1 MRTAPNGNQEFPLR
15 FQGVRAVELNIRLLL
30 ERAVRYFPDNE
41 IVTRLPDGG
50 MHRYTYGELG
60 ERVSRLASRLASLG
74 VKPGDRVATFAWNTY
89 RHLELYFSLPC
100 AGMVLHTVNLRLA
113 DEHIVY
119 ILNHSEDRVVFV
131 DPDLF
136 PTLERVA
143 DQLETVEYFVVLAD
157 RVPDTKLTNVIAYE
171 DLVATGD
178 PAFEFHELPERTPA
192 GMCYTSATTGL
203 PKGVVYS
210 HRDIYLH
217 TLTVSLGDALDIRE
231 RETILPVV
239 PMFHANA
246 WGLPFAAACMGAK
259 LVLPGERPHAPT
271 ILDMMQ
277 NERVT
282 FCAAAVTVGVDMMVE
297 LKRER
302 RDLSSV
308 RTIMLG
314 GSATPAA
321 LMEFFADEFDIPIAT
336 AWGSTELAPLA
347 TCALIRRKDLD
358 KSLSDHIKTRVR
370 QGIALPG
377 VELRVLDD
385 AGREVPWDDVAIGE
399 IYVRTPWGATEYY
412 RDERSKESFVDGY
425 WKSGDMSAVNSD
437 GVLRLVDRIKDLIK
451 SGGEWISSVDLEN
464 ALIAHPKVR
473 EAAVVAAPD
482 LKWVE
487 RPCAYVVPEPGV
499 DLAAEELQAWL
510 EPRFARWSLPDH
522 YLLVHTIPKTGVGKI
537 NKRLLR
543 ETVEQ
548 DIQQAVKA

>member
-1 MRTAPNGNQEFPLR
+1 M
-15 FQGVRAVELNIRLLL
+15 ELNIRLLL
-30 ERAVRYFPDNE
+30 ERAVRYFPGNE
-41 IVTRLPDGG
+41 IVTRLSDGG
-50 MHRYTYGELG
+50 THRYTYFDLG
-60 ERVSRLASRLASLG
+60 RRVSCLASRLTSLG
-74 VKPGDRVATFAWNTY
+74 VKRGDRIATFAWNTY
-89 RHLELYFSLPC
+89 RHLELYFALPC
-100 AGMVLHTVNLRLA
+100 SGMVLHTVNLRLA
-113 DEHIVY
+113 DEHIIY

-131 DPDLF
+131 DPDLL

-157 RVPDTKLTNVIAYE
+157 RVPDTKLANVIAYE
-171 DLVATGD
+171 DLVAAGD
-178 PAFEFHELPERTPA
+178 PAFEFYELPERTPA

-259 LVLPGERPHAPT
+259 LVLPGERPHAPG
-271 ILDMMQ
+271 ILDLMQ
-277 NERVT
+277 SEGVT

-302 RDLSSV
+302 RDLSSM

-321 LMEFFADEFDIPIAT
+321 MMEFFNAEFNIPIAT

-347 TCALIRRKDLD
+347 TCALIRRKDMD
-358 KSLSDHIKTRVR
+358 KSPAEHIETRVR

-377 VELRVLDD
+377 VELKVLDD
-385 AGREVPWDDVAIGE
+385 SGRQVPWDDVAIGE
-399 IYVRTPWGATEYY
+399 IYVRTPWSTVEYY
-412 RDERSKESFVDGY
+412 RDERSKDSFVDGY
-425 WKSGDMSAVNSD
+425 WKSGDMSAINAD

-464 ALIAHPKVR
+464 ALVAHPKVR
-473 EAAVVAAPD
+473 EAAVVAVPD

-487 RPCAYVVPEPGV
+487 RPCAYVVTEPGAELV
-499 DLAAEELQAWL
+499 AEELRAWL
-510 EPRFARWSLPDH
+510 EPRFARWALPDH
-522 YLLVHTIPKTGVGKI
+522 YLLVDAIPKTGVGKI
-537 NKRLLR
+537 NKRELR
-543 ETVEQ
+543 ERVECDVEQ
-548 DIQQAVKA
+548 AIKNSVSI